1 MLNAYSHTTDIFPC
15 FTSISFVHILQ
26 GAHEVRSVELPIQLH
41 GHVVHEYRVVCRVPT
56 VDHVSF
62 HLDIG
67 LGWMMPFQ
75 ERRNVSTVGHA
86 AVQFHVIGFHSHN
99 RSQPGHES
107 DSSWKCTVVLC
118 LHCNIYI
125 YKKTCR
131 EIIGDMS
138 VGREAGRHQAWKS
151 DILKTVSTHI
161 GFN

>member
-1 MLNAYSHTTDIFPC
+1 MNDAIPGEEEC
-15 FTSISFVHILQ
+15 FHGRPRCS
-26 GAHEVRSVELPIQLH
+26 SVP
-41 GHVVHEYRVVCRVPT
+41 RDRVP
-56 VDHVSF
+56 
-62 HLDIG
+62 
-67 LGWMMPFQ
+67 
-75 ERRNVSTVGHA
+75 
-86 AVQFHVIGFHSHN
+86 SHN